1 MDIFDLMRSRRSIRK
16 YQERQIPREL
26 VEKVLEAGS
35 YAPNAGGRQRS
46 VLVAIHD
53 RELAERLGRL
63 NAARLDRR
71 KLLGGYVSTDQ
82 PSIIDDPSIKS
93 GFYGAPTACVVFT
106 PVNFLYGIPD
116 AFCCAENMVLAA
128 SELGLA
134 SCIIARGEDTFDT
147 LLGRPAGAAQ
157 CCDRGLRAKEGTDRS
172 RGRRR
177 RFRRRT
183 GAAGGNLAFGT
194 RCAGW
199 TGCLGRRGE
208 HHPRCIRCRRAR
220 CSDRRGTGPRR
231 PAYWLSPFSKAS
243 RALAC
248 PLDNCP

>member
-26 VEKVLEAGS
+26 VEKVLEGGS
-35 YAPNAGGRQRS
+35 YAPNAGGGQRS

-63 NAARLDRR
+63 NAAGMDRR
-71 KLLGGYVSTDQ
+71 KLLGSYVSADQ

-93 GFYGAPTACVVFT
+93 GFYGAPTVCAVFT

-134 SCIIARGEDTFDT
+134 SCIVARGEDTFDT
-147 LLGRPAGAAQ
+147 PLGRELMKKWDIP
-157 CCDRGLRAKEGTDRS
+157 E
-172 RGRRR
+172 
-177 RFRRRT
+177 
-183 GAAGGNLAFGT
+183 
-194 RCAGW
+194 GW
-199 TGCLGRRGE
+199 TARCFVTLGYCEGDYPSPKE
-208 HHPRCIRCRRAR
+208 RRAGR
-220 CSDRRGTGPRR
+220 IKIIEREATI
-231 PAYWLSPFSKAS
+231 
-243 RALAC
+243 
-248 PLDNCP
+248 

>member
-35 YAPNAGGRQRS
+35 YAPNAGGGQRS

-63 NAARLDRR
+63 NAASMDRR
-71 KLLGGYVSTDQ
+71 KLLGGYVSADR

-93 GFYGAPTACVVFT
+93 GFYGAPTVCVVFT

-128 SELGLA
+128 QELGLS
-134 SCIIARGEDTFDT
+134 SCIVARGEQTFDT
-147 LLGRPAGAAQ
+147 DFGRELMQKWGI
-157 CCDRGLRAKEGTDRS
+157 LE
-172 RGRRR
+172 
-177 RFRRRT
+177 
-183 GAAGGNLAFGT
+183 
-194 RCAGW
+194 GW
-199 TGCLGRRGE
+199 TARCFVTLGYCEGDYPGSKE
-208 HHPRCIRCRRAR
+208 RRAGR
-220 CSDRRGTGPRR
+220 IKIIEREATI
-231 PAYWLSPFSKAS
+231 
-243 RALAC
+243 
-248 PLDNCP
+248 